1 MRRRKN
7 LYASLDPGPQGIKL
21 AIVKKGIT
29 GLKTLVT
36 ETFDRTDLSILSQR
50 IEEYRPKEV
59 ILLLPQERVIVRDM
73 VLPPVDKNRI
83 KPMLYFELSG
93 LLPYNMEQVQVD
105 YILTNKS
112 RKELQLKAF
121 IIPDRLLQEAQ
132 ILQQAGVPV
141 NRLVPRG
148 LAVTAFVQHNKEVK
162 DRLIQIKN
170 DQGQLVL
177 YPDYQ
182 NYFTRFYHQDQT
194 IDLEELKQIVSEQG
208 IEPIRWDLF
217 EINRPDVELLGAIYF
232 HFKQRRF
239 NLLPYVEKDRS
250 ANLFKFGIIFTLI
263 AIFLAN
269 AGTFY
274 LKYSMVKSE
283 LSAYKERLDILVPR
297 TEKIKTVRGDL
308 TQLTENYERLQK
320 IYEGNNDYLIWFRE
334 LHLLLQEDTEVNILV
349 FEGDQL
355 QELHGKAPSAS
366 KVTERLDKSPY
377 FLNVEFSSPIT
388 PRANG
393 DQVLEEFSITAKL
406 VDPQRKGAGE
416 DE

>member
-29 GLKTLVT
+29 GLKTLIT
-36 ETFDRTDLSILSQR
+36 ETFDRKDLATLNHR
-50 IEEYRPKEV
+50 IEEYRPREV
-59 ILLLPQERVIVRDM
+59 ILLLPQERVLVRDM

-93 LLPYNMEQVQVD
+93 LLPYAMEQVQVD
-105 YILTNKS
+105 YIIMNAS

-121 IIPDRLLQEAQ
+121 IIPDPLLQEAQ

-148 LAVTAFVQHNKEVK
+148 LAITAFVQQNKEIK
-162 DRLIQIKN
+162 DRLIQVKN

-182 NYFTRFYHQDQT
+182 NYFSRFYHQDQI
-194 IDLEELKQIVSEQG
+194 IDLEELKQIASEQG

-217 EINRPDVELLGAIYF
+217 EVNNPDAELLGAIYF

-239 NLLPYVEKDRS
+239 NLLPFVEKDRS
-250 ANLFKFGIIFTLI
+250 ANLLKFGIIFTLI
-263 AIFLAN
+263 AILLAN

-274 LKYSMVKSE
+274 LKYTMAKSE
-283 LSAYKERLDILVPR
+283 LSAYKERLDILIPR
-297 TEKIKTVRGDL
+297 TEKVKTVRGDL
-308 TQLTENYERLQK
+308 TQFTESYERLQK
-320 IYEGNNDYLIWFRE
+320 IYEENTDYLIWFRE
-334 LHLLLQEDTEVNILV
+334 LHLLLQEDTEVNLLV
-349 FEGDQL
+349 FEGDEL
-355 QELHGKAPSAS
+355 QELHGVAPSAS
-366 KVTERLDKSPY
+366 KVTERLNRSLY
-377 FLNVEFSSPIT
+377 FQNVEFTSPIT
-388 PRANG
+388 PRLYG
-393 DQVLEEFSITAKL
+393 DKELEEFSITAKL
-406 VDPQRKGAGE
+406 VDPHRKGAGE